1 MGMAAADA
9 GDPGGEEHLLPA
21 VPPLLGDST
30 VPPQFRHSP
39 CGRKAASM
47 EALVP
52 VEGGEHGGSEDL
64 IPAFLS
70 LPSDRTEASPKPPSP
85 RRLKAISIA
94 AADRL
99 QLGGI
104 HDLLRASPTLISNQ
118 MEEAHP
124 MASMTAAPN
133 PLSLCNGSKEFDMD
147 WGDYLA
153 DDARM
158 LASSSQ
164 PNHVD
169 VERQTNDVD
178 GDQESEYSL
187 ADPFDNEEEY
197 IGVDDENMY
206 DVTVPITITTQ
217 PEAPT
222 IIDEGDDNMDEAVV
236 MQHIQ
241 EEAEIADFDPLQ
253 YRIAHDPEKPDI
265 RVGALFPDT
274 VALRTFV
281 MFCDGHLNL

>member
-1 MGMAAADA
+1 MGGVSA
-9 GDPGGEEHLLPA
+9 GPLLP
-21 VPPLLGDST
+21 LLVQGIECST
-30 VPPQFRHSP
+30 SQ
-39 CGRKAASM
+39 
-47 EALVP
+47 
-52 VEGGEHGGSEDL
+52 
-64 IPAFLS
+64 
-70 LPSDRTEASPKPPSP
+70 
-85 RRLKAISIA
+85 
-94 AADRL
+94 
-99 QLGGI
+99 
-104 HDLLRASPTLISNQ
+104 
-118 MEEAHP
+118 
-124 MASMTAAPN
+124 
-133 PLSLCNGSKEFDMD
+133 
-147 WGDYLA
+147 
-153 DDARM
+153 

-206 DVTVPITITTQ
+206 DVTVPITITAQ

-265 RVGALFPDT
+265 RVGALFPDI
-274 VALRTFV
+274 VAFRKAMRHHAVLADFEFANVRTDQSRFIANCAYDTCPWRIHASRLRDEKV
-281 MFCDGHLNL
+281 IMVC

>member
-1 MGMAAADA
+1 MLTT
-9 GDPGGEEHLLPA
+9 GGVSASPLLP
-21 VPPLLGDST
+21 LLVQGIECST
-30 VPPQFRHSP
+30 SQ
-39 CGRKAASM
+39 
-47 EALVP
+47 
-52 VEGGEHGGSEDL
+52 
-64 IPAFLS
+64 
-70 LPSDRTEASPKPPSP
+70 
-85 RRLKAISIA
+85 
-94 AADRL
+94 
-99 QLGGI
+99 
-104 HDLLRASPTLISNQ
+104 
-118 MEEAHP
+118 
-124 MASMTAAPN
+124 
-133 PLSLCNGSKEFDMD
+133 
-147 WGDYLA
+147 
-153 DDARM
+153 

-206 DVTVPITITTQ
+206 DVTVPITITAQ

-265 RVGALFPDT
+265 RVGALFPDI
-274 VALRTFV
+274 VAFRKAIRHHAVLADFEFANVRTDQSRFIANCAYDTCPWRIHASRLRDEKV
-281 MFCDGHLNL
+281 IMVC